1 MSMRFLL
8 RTLIALSSIV
18 FTHHAWPEET
28 IELRTAAQLSPPK
41 YYTQPNGT
49 IGGIGVDVLRAIEK
63 VDPKIRF
70 TGDQTYIP
78 FARIQTLVASGELDF
93 FVGIGLDEERQ
104 DKYAYLPQVVYYTRD
119 GIFVLSNDP
128 IKLNSLT
135 DIKAI
140 PGHRVITSQAS
151 AQLKEIA
158 SFGLNIDKSA
168 QTAEASLRM
177 LLGGRARF
185 LYSNE
190 VAIIPIARNLGVLD
204 KIRMAY
210 VNASEARY
218 IIMSRHLSA
227 AVQQQLRLAVD
238 QLERSGE
245 LRRIAD
251 RHLK

>member
-18 FTHHAWPEET
+18 FTHHVWPEET

-177 LLGGRARF
+177 RLGGRARF
-185 LYSNE
+185 LYSTE

-227 AVQQQLRLAVD
+227 AVQQRLRLAVD

>member
-1 MSMRFLL
+1 MFIRFLL
-8 RTLIALSSIV
+8 RALITLFGLV
-18 FTHHAWPEET
+18 FACQAWANGV

-41 YYTQPNGT
+41 YYTLPNGL
-49 IGGIGVDVLRAIEK
+49 IGGIGIDVLRAIEK
-63 VDPKIRF
+63 TDPTLRF
-70 TGDQTYIP
+70 TGDQTYVP
-78 FARIQTLVASGELDF
+78 FARIQALVASGELDF

-104 DKYAYLPQVVYYTRD
+104 DKYTYLPQAVYHTRD
-119 GIFVLSNDP
+119 GIFVLADDP
-128 IKLNSLT
+128 IKLNSLA

-140 PGHRVITSQAS
+140 PEHRVITSQAS

-177 LLGGRARF
+177 LLGGRGRF

-190 VAIIPIARNLGVLD
+190 VAIVPIARSLGVLD
-204 KIRMAY
+204 KIRMVY
-210 VNASEARY
+210 VHASEARY
-218 IIMSRHLSA
+218 IIMSKHLPP
-227 AVQQQLRLAVD
+227 AVQQRLRLAVD